1 MTKKHLE
8 SVTLHEPNV
17 ISCDEHTERAQWS
30 NAFQGVIAQLGFSVG
45 LGNLW
50 RFPYVCQRNGGGAF
64 LIPHI
69 ICIVVVAIPLFFL
82 EVAIG
87 QFSRKG
93 PIRVWA
99 MCPSL
104 KGIGY
109 GILIANCVSVPYYSM
124 VFTWA
129 LYYLYSSFSTVLP
142 WTSCGN
148 AWNTQQCVA
157 AAGSSGGTNSS
168 TMNPMLSRDTIVT
181 ADSNISGIF
190 TNAFGHTSTEEFW
203 QYKVL
208 VISSSLNN
216 MGSLQPHLVICWFL
230 TCVSMFLCLMKG
242 VKSLGKVVYVT
253 ATMPYVLLTTLLVRA
268 SMMPGAADGISF
280 YLTPDFM
287 RLQNAQVWLE
297 ALLHVFYSSGPA
309 WGSLIVIASH
319 NAPRH
324 NIVRDSIVVVLLGEL
339 TSVYAG
345 FIVFATVG
353 FLAHNVGV
361 PVADVITSGP
371 GIAFVVYPEAVSLL
385 PVPQLWSVLF
395 FLVVLMMGFDTM
407 FGAIEAATGCVE
419 DILPKR
425 FHKKH
430 LPTVIAA
437 VFMGAVFLSGLIFTS
452 NAGVYMFQLVDWY
465 VGAVACLVVAV
476 LECLVVGWLYGV
488 KRFSVDV
495 EAMIGK
501 RLPVVFKLMCFIVVP
516 VLLLAS
522 MILTIA
528 SYKPPTYAG
537 YEYPPIAVTI
547 GWCIAVLPVVPIPV
561 TIVIYIL
568 MQRGS
573 FAERVKKAMTPSPEW
588 QRCRQRYGF
597 TEEANV
603 SYKLKENLL
612 HVFNR

>member
-1 MTKKHLE
+1 MSKEQVENVPLQ
-8 SVTLHEPNV
+8 EPNV
-17 ISCDEHTERAQWS
+17 ISREENTERAQWS
-30 NAFQGVIAQLGFSVG
+30 NTFQGVIAQLGYSVG
-45 LGNLW
+45 LANLW

-69 ICIVVVAIPLFFL
+69 IFIVVLAMPLFFL
-82 EVAIG
+82 EVALG
-87 QFSRKG
+87 QFSHKG

-99 MCPSL
+99 MCPPL

-109 GILIANCVSVPYYSM
+109 GLLIANCVTVPYYSM
-124 VFTWA
+124 VFAWA
-129 LYYLYSSFSTVLP
+129 LYYLHNSFSAVLP
-142 WTSCGN
+142 WTSCDN
-148 AWNTQQCVA
+148 SWNTPQCVA
-157 AAGSSGGTNSS
+157 AAGSRRDINSS
-168 TMNPMLSRDTIVT
+168 TMNATLSLNTRTT
-181 ADSNISGIF
+181 DSNLTGKF
-190 TNAFGHTSTEEFW
+190 TSEFGHTSTEEFW

-208 VISSSLNN
+208 VISSSLGDV
-216 MGSLQPHLVICWFL
+216 GSLQPHLVICWFL
-230 TCVSMFLCLMKG
+230 TCVGMFLCLMKG

-253 ATMPYVLLTTLLVRA
+253 ATMPYVLLTMLLVRA
-268 SMMPGAADGISF
+268 CMMPGAEDGISF
-280 YLTPDFM
+280 YLTPNFM

-297 ALLHVFYSSGPA
+297 ALLHVFYSAGPA

-319 NAPRH
+319 NPPRN
-324 NIVRDSIVVVLLGEL
+324 NIVRDSILVILLGEF

-353 FLAHNVGV
+353 FLAHNVDV

-407 FGAIEAATGCVE
+407 FGAVEAATGCVE

-425 FHKKH
+425 FHKMH
-430 LPTVIAA
+430 LPTVMAA
-437 VFMGAVFLSGLIFTS
+437 VFMGAVFLSGLIFTT

-465 VGAVACLVVAV
+465 VGAVACLMVAV

-495 EAMIGK
+495 EAMLGK

-561 TIVIYIL
+561 TMVIYIV

-597 TEEANV
+597 TEEADV
-603 SYKLKENLL
+603 SYSWKENLL
-612 HVFNR
+612 HVFDQ